1 LENYLKINL
10 MNFTKDEYR
19 QRLKNVQK
27 MMQEKGIELLISHD
41 TNNLNY
47 LTGYDAWSFYYAQCA
62 IIHVNEE
69 EPLCFV
75 RAQDAG
81 GAYIKCYL
89 KKENIIVYD
98 ESYIHTWPKHP
109 YDYLVKIIK
118 DKKWDKLSIGLEM
131 DAHYFTAF
139 SYEKIKQGLPNAKI
153 KDSERLVNWA
163 RLVKS
168 DQEIEYMKAAAKI
181 SEKSMKTAMEVIN
194 PGVRQCDA
202 VGEIQKSLFYGTQDF
217 GGEYSSIATLL
228 PTGAGTSA
236 SHLTATQDKFVKG
249 EATIIELSGVY
260 KRYHAPM
267 ARTIL
272 LGKPNQ
278 LKIDTMK
285 KTNEALQAGIDK
297 TKSGNTAD
305 DVAQAFWKVLDK
317 YGIEKK
323 SRTGYSIGIG
333 YPPDWGEHTLNI
345 YKGDT
350 TVLKPNV
357 TFHMIAV
364 MQFGNW
370 GVEASEAIRVTEKGA
385 ELFCNFSKELY
396 IKN

>member
-1 LENYLKINL
+1 
-10 MNFTKDEYR
+10 MSFTKEEYK
-19 QRLKNVQK
+19 QRLKKVQK
-27 MMQEKGIELLISHD
+27 SMQEKGIELLISHD
-41 TNNLNY
+41 TNNINY

-62 IIHVNEE
+62 IIHVNAE

-75 RAQDAG
+75 RDQDAG

-98 ESYIHTWPKHP
+98 ESFIHTWPKHP

-118 DKKWDKLSIGLEM
+118 EKNWDKLSIGLEM

-139 SYEKIKQGLPNAKI
+139 CYEKIKQGLPNAEI
-153 KDSERLVNWA
+153 KDSNRLVNWI

-168 DQEIEYMKAAAKI
+168 NTEIDYMKAAAQI
-181 SEKSMKTAMEVIN
+181 SQKGMKTAMDVIK

-202 VGEIQKSLFYGTQDF
+202 VGEIQKSLFYGTEEF

-228 PTGAGTSA
+228 PTGQGTSA
-236 SHLTATQDKFVKG
+236 SHLTATQDKFKSG
-249 EATIIELSGVY
+249 EATIIELSGVF

-272 LGKPNQ
+272 LGKPDN
-278 LKIDTMK
+278 LKIETMK
-285 KTNEALQAGIDK
+285 KTNEALQSGIDA
-297 TKSGNTAD
+297 TKPGNTAN
-305 DVAQAFWKVLDK
+305 DVARAFWNVLDK
-317 YGIEKK
+317 YGIEKT

-345 YKGDT
+345 YKGDM
-350 TVLKPNV
+350 TVLEPNV
-357 TFHMIAV
+357 CFHMIAV

-385 ELFCNFSKELY
+385 ELFCNFSRELH
-396 IKN
+396 IKS

>member
-1 LENYLKINL
+1 
-10 MNFTKDEYR
+10 MFFTKEEYK
-19 QRLKNVQK
+19 QRLSKVQK

-41 TNNLNY
+41 TNNINY

-62 IIHVNEE
+62 MVHINAD
-69 EPLCFV
+69 EPICFV
-75 RAQDAG
+75 RDQDAG
-81 GAYIKCYL
+81 GAYIKTYL

-98 ESYIHTWPKHP
+98 EHYIHSWPKHP
-109 YDYLVKIIK
+109 YDYLVKVIK

-139 SYEKIKQGLPNAKI
+139 CYEKIKQGLPNTNL

-168 DQEIEYMKAAAKI
+168 DVEINYMKSAAKI
-181 SEKSMKTAMEVIN
+181 SEIGMKTAFDVIK

-202 VGEIQKSLFYGTQDF
+202 VGEIQKSLFYGSPEF

-228 PTGAGTSA
+228 PTGKGTSA
-236 SHLTATQDKFVKG
+236 SHLTASQDKFVEG
-249 EATIIELSGVY
+249 EATIIELSGV
-260 KRYHAPM
+260 
-267 ARTIL
+267 L
-272 LGKPNQ
+272 LGKPDQ

-285 KTNEALQAGIDK
+285 KTIEAIDAGISV
-297 TKSGNTAD
+297 TKPGNTAD

-345 YKGDT
+345 YKGDM

-357 TFHMIAV
+357 CFHMIAV
-364 MQFGNW
+364 MQFGDW
-370 GVEASEAIRVTEKGA
+370 GVEASEAIRVTDKGS
-385 ELFCNFSKELY
+385 ELFCNMSKELHV
-396 IKN
+396 KS